1 MTSQNKADASRA
13 NGAKSKGPKTPEG
26 KARSA
31 QNSRRHGS
39 LANIVVLIEENPE
52 AFQALMADLDGRLRP
67 QDIVEAHLVETMAV
81 AQWRQERLWAMEKGG
96 LDYETSKNRDWEMS
110 PSVRASLAF
119 RAASGDTAAADLLGR
134 YDTRFDRQYHRAL
147 NQLIRYRLVKA
158 TAFPEPDSALTPEPE
173 NQIPNH
179 PEPQPETVPG
189 PEPSE
194 TAAAP
199 QPTAPRT
206 SRQETRRQRSARRRR
221 EAKMQN
227 CQTNLPSQ
235 ARDHR

>member
-1 MTSQNKADASRA
+1 MVPNPKA
-13 NGAKSKGPKTPEG
+13 PKPP

-39 LANIVVLIEENPE
+39 LANIVVLMEENPE
-52 AFQALMADLDGRLRP
+52 AFKALMSDLDGRFRP
-67 QDIVEAHLVETMAV
+67 QDVVEAHLVETMAV

-96 LDYETSKNRDWEMS
+96 LDYETSKNRDLEMS

-147 NQLIRYRLVKA
+147 NQLIKYRLVKA
-158 TAFPEPDSALTPEPE
+158 TAFPEPEPDPASTPEPE
-173 NQIPNH
+173 NQPPNQL
-179 PEPQPETVPG
+179 EPQPEALPEQQPG
-189 PEPSE
+189 ETTPPE

-199 QPTAPRT
+199 QPAAPRA
-206 SRQETRRQRSARRRR
+206 SRQETRRQRSARRRH

-227 CQTNLPSQ
+227 RHTNPNSP
-235 ARDHR
+235 RTDHR